1 MKKRQ
6 LAKLGLTLGLVAAV
20 GVGGTMALLTAETD
34 EVTNTFTVGDG
45 LTAADLELDET
56 NVDKTKVGEVIPA
69 RDKTNTYV
77 DLTPSMSFVK
87 DPQVRISAKAADC
100 YAFIKVSGVDE
111 FLNAMGGNDINHAL
125 ITGWNEGW
133 KLAKS
138 EEKEGKDGIYYW
150 QPDKGKTEGEKV
162 SVGTNEFAQYV
173 FTGIDLGKDAQ
184 LYKADGSK
192 KEDGDISEIKIDAC
206 AVQAAGTDAAIAWQ
220 NAVDELPQDFKFKLN
235 QQ

>member
-34 EVTNTFTVGDG
+34 EVTNTFSVGDG

-56 NVDKTKVGEVIPA
+56 NVDKTEVGDKIPE
-69 RDKTNTYV
+69 RDKTNKYV
-77 DLTPSMSFVK
+77 NLTPSMSFVK

-111 FLNAMGGNDINHAL
+111 FLNAMGGENDDCAMIE
-125 ITGWNEGW
+125 GWNTGW
-133 KLAKS
+133 KLAKK
-138 EEKEGKDGIYYW
+138 EEAEAKYDGIYYW
-150 QPDKGKTEGEKV
+150 QPDADATEGLKV
-162 SVGTNEFAQYV
+162 SEGSNAFSQYV
-173 FTGIDLGKDAQ
+173 FQGIALGKKAE
-184 LYKADGSK
+184 LYNTDGTK
-192 KEDGDISEIKIDAC
+192 KDSIPEIKIDAC
-206 AVQAAGTDAAIAWQ
+206 AVQAAGTNAWSDA
-220 NAVDELPQDFKFKLN
+220 VSELPAEFKFKLN

>member
-45 LTAADLELDET
+45 LTAADLELDEKDIK
-56 NVDKTKVGEVIPA
+56 NPEGDRVKE
-69 RDKTNTYV
+69 NTYEN
-77 DLTPSMSFVK
+77 LTPAMSFVK

-111 FLNAMGGNDINHAL
+111 FLKAMGGNDINHAL

-133 KLAKS
+133 KLAES
-138 EEKEGKDGIYYW
+138 EEEGGKDGIYYW

-162 SVGTNEFAQYV
+162 SVGANEFVQYV
-173 FTGIDLGKDAQ
+173 FEGITLGKDAE
-184 LYKADGSK
+184 LYKEDGSK
-192 KEDGDISEIKIDAC
+192 KTNIPEIKIDAC
-206 AVQAAGTDAAIAWQ
+206 AVQAAGTNAWS
-220 NAVDELPQDFKFKLN
+220 NAVSELPDEFKLN
-235 QQ
+235 

>member
-56 NVDKTKVGEVIPA
+56 NVDKTMVEGKIPE
-69 RDKTNTYV
+69 RDKTNEYV
-77 DLTPSMSFVK
+77 NLTPSMSLVK

-111 FLNAMGGNDINHAL
+111 FLAAVKDAE
-125 ITGWNEGW
+125 ITGWNTGW
-133 KLAKS
+133 KLYN
-138 EEKEGKDGIYYW
+138 KETEDSTRDGIYYW
-150 QPDKGKTEGEKV
+150 QPNADATEGLKV
-162 SVGTNEFAQYV
+162 SVGNDAFSQYV
-173 FTGIDLGKDAQ
+173 FQGIALGKNAE
-184 LYKADGSK
+184 LYNTDGTK
-192 KEDGDISEIKIDAC
+192 KESIPEIKIDAC
-206 AVQAAGTDAAIAWQ
+206 AVQAAGTNAWSDA
-220 NAVDELPQDFKFKLN
+220 VSELPDEFKLN
-235 QQ
+235 

>member
-56 NVDKTKVGEVIPA
+56 NVDKTMVGDKTPE
-69 RDKTNTYV
+69 RDKTNEYV
-77 DLTPSMSFVK
+77 NLTPSMSFVK

-111 FLNAMGGNDINHAL
+111 FLAAVKDAK
-125 ITGWNEGW
+125 ITDWNTGW
-133 KLAKS
+133 KLYNKETEDS
-138 EEKEGKDGIYYW
+138 ERDGIYYW
-150 QPDKGKTEGEKV
+150 QPDADATEGLKV
-162 SVGTNEFAQYV
+162 SVGDDEFSQFV
-173 FTGIDLGKDAQ
+173 FQGIALGKDAE
-184 LYKADGSK
+184 LYNTDGTK
-192 KEDGDISEIKIDAC
+192 KEEIPEIKIDAC
-206 AVQAAGTDAAIAWQ
+206 AVQAAGTNAWSDA
-220 NAVDELPQDFKFKLN
+220 VSKLPNEFKLN
-235 QQ
+235 

>member
-45 LTAADLELDET
+45 LTATDLELDER
-56 NVDKTKVGEVIPA
+56 NIKNLEGDRVKEN
-69 RDKTNTYV
+69 RYEN
-77 DLTPSMSFVK
+77 LTPSMSLVK
-87 DPQVRISAKAADC
+87 DPQVRISAQAADC

-111 FLNAMGGNDINHAL
+111 FLNAMGGNDVDHAK

-133 KLAKS
+133 KCAK
-138 EEKEGKDGIYYW
+138 KEGEKDGIYYW
-150 QPDKGKTEGEKV
+150 QPNKEKEEGEKV
-162 SVGTNEFAQYV
+162 SVGANEFAQYV
-173 FTGIDLGKDAQ
+173 FMGIDLGKDAQ
-184 LYKADGSK
+184 LYKEGGSK
-192 KEDGDISEIKIDAC
+192 KEDGDIPEIKIDAC
-206 AVQAAGTDAAIAWQ
+206 AVQAAGTNDTIAWQ
-220 NAVDELPQDFKFKLN
+220 NAVNELPKDFKFELN